1 MAKMETAAM
10 MRMNKKQRKKKNQG
24 MSLGREAW
32 KRLVRNKMAVVG
44 MVVIGILILVAIFA
58 DIIAPYSYQ
67 EQDYSSLSLAPCA
80 AHWFGTDNMGR
91 DIFSRCVYGA
101 RWSLPIGLLCV
112 VAGMALGGTFGV
124 VAGYFGGRVDNIIMR
139 VMDIFQAIPAILMA
153 IAVVAVLGNGLV
165 QLVVAM
171 SVAFMPN
178 VARTCRAAIFTVRDS
193 EYVEASQA
201 IGVSRGKIIVKHL
214 IPNAVGVIVINAV
227 GMVGAAIL
235 MVSTLSYIG
244 VGITPP
250 TPEWGAILSAGKEY
264 IRSGVHM
271 VLFPGLMIMLTVIS
285 FNLFGDG
292 LRDAL
297 DPRLK

>member
-1 MAKMETAAM
+1 MSKIETQAM
-10 MRMNKKQRKKKNQG
+10 KRINKKRQARG
-24 MSLGREAW
+24 EASLW
-32 KRLVRNKMAVVG
+32 KESWRRLVRNKMSVVG
-44 MVVIGILILVAIFA
+44 MVIIVILLLLAVFS
-58 DIIAPYSYQ
+58 DVIAPYPYQ
-67 EQDYSSLSLAPCA
+67 EQDYSAVAQGPDLHHL
-80 AHWFGTDNMGR
+80 FGTDNMGR

-112 VAGMALGGTFGV
+112 VAGMALGGTLGV
-124 VAGYFGGRVDNIIMR
+124 IAGYCGGKIDNVIMR
-139 VMDIFQAIPAILMA
+139 VMDVFQAIPAILMA
-153 IAVVAVLGNGLV
+153 IAVVAVLGNGIV
-165 QLVVAM
+165 QLVTAM

-178 VARTCRAAIFTVRDS
+178 VAKTCRAAIFTVKGS
-193 EYVEASQA
+193 EYVEASRA
-201 IGVSRGKIIVKHL
+201 IGVSRARIIVRHL
-214 IPNAVGVIVINAV
+214 IPNAIGVIVIDAV

-244 VGITPP
+244 VGIVPP

>member
-1 MAKMETAAM
+1 MSKIQTPAM
-10 MRMNKKQRKKKNQG
+10 VKINKKRKGQKYGQTPLKG
-24 MSLGREAW
+24 AW
-32 KRLVRNKMAVVG
+32 HRLVRNKMSVVG
-44 MVVIGILILVAIFA
+44 MVIIVLLLLMAIFA
-58 DIIAPYSYQ
+58 NFIAPYSYQ
-67 EQDYSSLSLAPCA
+67 QQDYTAIAQGPSP
-80 AHWFGTDNMGR
+80 AHIFGTDNMGR

-112 VAGMALGGTFGV
+112 VAGLALGGTFGV
-124 VAGYFGGRVDNIIMR
+124 LAGFCGGKIDNVIMR
-139 VMDIFQAIPAILMA
+139 IMDIFQAIPAILMA
-153 IAVVAVLGNGLV
+153 IAVVAVLGNGII

-171 SVAFMPN
+171 SIAFMPN
-178 VARTCRAAIFTVRDS
+178 VAKTCRAAIFTVQGS
-193 EYVEASQA
+193 EYVDASRA
-201 IGVSRGKIIVKHL
+201 IGVSQFKIIIRHL
-214 IPNAVGVIVINAV
+214 VPNAIGVIVIDTV

-244 VGITPP
+244 VGIVPP

-264 IRSGVHM
+264 IRNGVHM

>member
-1 MAKMETAAM
+1 MSKIQTPAM
-10 MRMNKKQRKKKNQG
+10 VKINKKRKGQKYGQTPLKG
-24 MSLGREAW
+24 AW
-32 KRLVRNKMAVVG
+32 HRLVRNKMSVVG
-44 MVVIGILILVAIFA
+44 MVIIVLLLLMAIFA
-58 DIIAPYSYQ
+58 NFIAPYSYQ
-67 EQDYSSLSLAPCA
+67 QQDYTAIAQGPSLA
-80 AHWFGTDNMGR
+80 HIFGTDNMGR

-112 VAGMALGGTFGV
+112 VAGLALGGTFGV
-124 VAGYFGGRVDNIIMR
+124 LAGFCGGKIDNVIMR
-139 VMDIFQAIPAILMA
+139 IMDIFQAIPAILMA
-153 IAVVAVLGNGLV
+153 IAVVAVLGNGII

-171 SVAFMPN
+171 SIAFMPN
-178 VARTCRAAIFTVRDS
+178 VAKTCRAAIFTVKGS
-193 EYVEASQA
+193 EYVDASRA
-201 IGVSRGKIIVKHL
+201 IGVSQFKIIIRHL
-214 IPNAVGVIVINAV
+214 VPNAIGVIVIDTV

-244 VGITPP
+244 VGIVPP

>member
-1 MAKMETAAM
+1 MSKIETSAM
-10 MRMNKKQRKKKNQG
+10 RRMDKKRKRTKT
-24 MSLGREAW
+24 EASPW
-32 KRLVRNKMAVVG
+32 KDSWRRLVRNKMSVVG
-44 MVVIGILILVAIFA
+44 MAIIVILLLLAVFA
-58 DIIAPYSYQ
+58 DVIAPFPYQ
-67 EQDYSSLSLAPCA
+67 QQDYSAIAQGPSLQHL
-80 AHWFGTDNMGR
+80 FGTDNMGR

-101 RWSLPIGLLCV
+101 RWSLPLGLLCV

-124 VAGYFGGRVDNIIMR
+124 VAGYCGGRIDNAIMR
-139 VMDIFQAIPAILMA
+139 VMDVFQAIPAILMA
-153 IAVVAVLGNGLV
+153 IAVVAVLGNGIP
-165 QLVVAM
+165 QLVAAM

-178 VARTCRAAIFTVRDS
+178 VAKTCRAAIFTVKGS
-193 EYVEASQA
+193 EYVEASRA
-201 IGVSRGKIIVKHL
+201 IGVSKVKIIVRHL
-214 IPNAVGVIVINAV
+214 IPNAIGVIVIDAV

-244 VGITPP
+244 VGIVPP

>member
-1 MAKMETAAM
+1 MAKIETPAM
-10 MRMNKKQRKKKNQG
+10 VKYNKRKKRQKYG
-24 MSLGREAW
+24 MTPWKGAW
-32 KRLVRNKMAVVG
+32 MRLVRNKMSVVG
-44 MVVIGILILVAIFA
+44 MAIIVLLLLLAIFA
-58 DIIAPYSYQ
+58 DYIAPYSYQ
-67 EQDYSSLSLAPCA
+67 EQDYTAVAQGPSFE
-80 AHWFGTDNMGR
+80 HIFGTDNMGR

-101 RWSLPIGLLCV
+101 RWSLPLGLLCV
-112 VAGMALGGTFGV
+112 VAGLALGGTFGV
-124 VAGYFGGRVDNIIMR
+124 VAGFCGGRVDNIIMR

-153 IAVVAVLGNGLV
+153 IAVVAVLGNGIL

-171 SVAFMPN
+171 SIAFMPN
-178 VARTCRAAIFTVRDS
+178 VAKTCRAAIFTVKGS
-193 EYVEASQA
+193 EYVDASRA
-201 IGVSRGKIIVKHL
+201 IGVSKFKIIVRHL
-214 IPNAVGVIVINAV
+214 IPNAIGVIVIDTV

-244 VGITPP
+244 VGIVPP

-264 IRSGVHM
+264 IRNGVHM

>member
-1 MAKMETAAM
+1 MSKIETSAM
-10 MRMNKKQRKKKNQG
+10 KRINKKRKMRKSG
-24 MSLGREAW
+24 ASPW
-32 KRLVRNKMAVVG
+32 KDSWRRLLRNKTAVLGMAI
-44 MVVIGILILVAIFA
+44 IGVLLLVAILA

-67 EQDYSSLSLAPCA
+67 EQNYSAIAQGPSLEHL
-80 AHWFGTDNMGR
+80 FGTDNMGR

-112 VAGMALGGTFGV
+112 VAGMALGGTVGV
-124 VAGYFGGRVDNIIMR
+124 VAGYFGGRVDNVIMR
-139 VMDIFQAIPAILMA
+139 IMDVFQAIPAILMA
-153 IAVVAVLGNGLV
+153 IAVVAVLGNGIG
-165 QLVVAM
+165 QLVAAM
-171 SVAFMPN
+171 SIAFMPN
-178 VARTCRAAIFTVRDS
+178 VARTCRAAIFTVKDS
-193 EYVEASQA
+193 EYVEASKA
-201 IGVSRGKIIVKHL
+201 IGVSRGKIIVRHL
-214 IPNAVGVIVINAV
+214 IPNAIGVIVINAV

-244 VGITPP
+244 VGIVPP

-271 VLFPGLMIMLTVIS
+271 VLFPGLMIMFTVIS

>member
-1 MAKMETAAM
+1 MAKMETPAM
-10 MRMNKKQRKKKNQG
+10 KRINKKRKGGASPTKD
-24 MSLGREAW
+24 AW
-32 KRLVRNKMAVVG
+32 RRLLRNKMSIVG
-44 MVVIGILILVAIFA
+44 MTVIVCLILVAIFA

-67 EQDYSSLSLAPCA
+67 EQNYSAISQGPSLA
-80 AHWFGTDNMGR
+80 HLFGTDNMGR

-112 VAGMALGGTFGV
+112 VAGMALGGTLGV
-124 VAGYFGGRVDNIIMR
+124 AAGYCGGKIDNAIMR
-139 VMDIFQAIPAILMA
+139 VMDVFQAIPAILMA
-153 IAVVAVLGNGLV
+153 IAVVAVLGNGIA

-178 VARTCRAAIFTVRDS
+178 VAKTCRAAIFTVKDS
-193 EYVEASQA
+193 EYVEASRA
-201 IGVSRGKIIVKHL
+201 IGVSQARIIVRHL
-214 IPNAVGVIVINAV
+214 VPNAIGVIVINAV

-244 VGITPP
+244 VGIVPP